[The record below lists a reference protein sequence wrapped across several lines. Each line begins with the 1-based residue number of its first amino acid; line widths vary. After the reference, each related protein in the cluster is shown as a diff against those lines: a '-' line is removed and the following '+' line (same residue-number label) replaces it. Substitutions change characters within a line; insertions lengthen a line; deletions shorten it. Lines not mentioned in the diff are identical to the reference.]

1 MNSVN
6 LKKVVGR
13 NVRKYRLIYNAY
25 NKEKLT
31 QAKLAEDADIFLD
44 YLAEIEVIEEKRA
57 SA

>member
-1 MNSVN
+1 MNSVE

-31 QAKLAEDADIFLD
+31 
-44 YLAEIEVIEEKRA
+44 
-57 SA
+57 

>member
-1 MNSVN
+1 MTNEE

-31 QAKLAEDADIFLD
+31 QKDLASKIGAKTPLIYTYSHVVVLAL
-44 YLAEIEVIEEKRA
+44 
-57 SA
+57 